1 MERNEILELLKRTR
15 STRRFDESVKVPEE
29 SLRRWIGA
37 LRYTPSARNTQ
48 PLKYKIVTDPDELN
62 SVYPLLRWAGYL
74 KDWNGPA
81 EGERPT
87 ALVIQLVDTDIA
99 TSARFDEGI
108 QLEAFLMQASA
119 EDWSCCV
126 IQAFEAAKLVTE
138 LSIPERFSPLSVI
151 AVGKGAEQFVV
162 EDLIADGSVRYWR
175 TQDDVHHVPKR
186 LAEDLIVP

>member
-1 MERNEILELLKRTR
+1 
-15 STRRFDESVKVPEE
+15 
-29 SLRRWIGA
+29 
-37 LRYTPSARNTQ
+37 
-48 PLKYKIVTDPDELN
+48 
-62 SVYPLLRWAGYL
+62 
-74 KDWNGPA
+74 
-81 EGERPT
+81 
-87 ALVIQLVDTDIA
+87 
-99 TSARFDEGI
+99 
-108 QLEAFLMQASA
+108 MQASA

-151 AVGKGAEQFVV
+151 AVGKGTEQFVV